1 MDAGWGSGI
10 GSIRQDSHDP
20 CTEWYDTMQSS
31 RLLSWLSVQYA
42 AIAGK
47 EPGTRLIFTSVSL
60 LLMPLPPLHQP
71 NDHMVTVLST
81 TCLVLLKP
89 FAAINLWVIII
100 IKYSCPDAIKRLHSA
115 FFNQLAKLCMHV
127 SMVILGSQRIVPP
140 SP

>member
-20 CTEWYDTMQSS
+20 CMERYDTMQSS
-31 RLLSWLSVQYA
+31 WLLSWLSVQYA

-47 EPGTRLIFTSVSL
+47 EPGTRLIFMPCTSVSL
-60 LLMPLPPLHQP
+60 LVMPLPPLHQP

-100 IKYSCPDAIKRLHSA
+100 FISTAALTP
-115 FFNQLAKLCMHV
+115 
-127 SMVILGSQRIVPP
+127 
-140 SP
+140 